1 MTRLAFIKGFFLFI
15 FIFFRFFS
23 LSAEIFSDDNY
34 KFSFDLPEGYSL
46 IDYSKDGSGY
56 LLSFEPL
63 NISLVIKINYNE
75 DSSVN
80 EILNTNLSK
89 LNAKS
94 SIDTFKW
101 NDSIS
106 AISTFTINLEK
117 AYPGWGITT
126 ALQAKNTY
134 ITVLAYCDEKTF
146 NNYERFII
154 STINSLNVNQD
165 FYNCP
170 GIIIS
175 YAFPKEGNQNICL
188 NIENTKINT
197 TIDKSDLEASQFLVD
212 MEYSVLA
219 MYANNQFW
227 KEAWQRYYRC
237 IYRDS
242 YSRIENAGM
251 DIYKNLYNMAKK
263 ENPQNAEIKYAQYLL
278 SWVQNFDYKRADNK
292 NSSDFTPLPAV
303 LTGEGNDCDSRSL
316 LVALLLK
323 QIGIESLLL
332 ISNEYSHAM
341 VATEIEAPGQIYSLE
356 GSDRYFIFGETTAK
370 VTWGM
375 INADFQDQSKWIVV
389 ILP

>member
-1 MTRLAFIKGFFLFI
+1 
-15 FIFFRFFS
+15 
-23 LSAEIFSDDNY
+23 
-34 KFSFDLPEGYSL
+34 
-46 IDYSKDGSGY
+46 
-56 LLSFEPL
+56 
-63 NISLVIKINYNE
+63 
-75 DSSVN
+75 
-80 EILNTNLSK
+80 
-89 LNAKS
+89 
-94 SIDTFKW
+94 
-101 NDSIS
+101 
-106 AISTFTINLEK
+106 
-117 AYPGWGITT
+117 
-126 ALQAKNTY
+126 
-134 ITVLAYCDEKTF
+134 
-146 NNYERFII
+146 
-154 STINSLNVNQD
+154 
-165 FYNCP
+165 
-170 GIIIS
+170 
-175 YAFPKEGNQNICL
+175 
-188 NIENTKINT
+188 
-197 TIDKSDLEASQFLVD
+197 

-242 YSRIENAGM
+242 YSRIENAGR
-251 DIYKNLYNMAKK
+251 DIYKNLYNKAKK
-263 ENPQNAEIKYAQYLL
+263 ENPQNEEIKYAQYLL